1 MKSKIYVISLKSAEA
16 RRRDLLAACPA
27 ELRSRIEFF
36 PATDGRDPAALAPW
50 KSRVSRVRTF
60 FTLKNHYLSDTEIAV
75 FASHFSLWKLCA
87 ARGEPMVICEDD
99 IAFCEDFVRKVE
111 ALEASSLSCV
121 RFFVATSSKLTRV
134 SEHFSVFRRSGNC
147 WFAAGYWLTPE
158 AARGFLAAAGTWGEE
173 VDALMDKYWRTG
185 VPVVVSVPYWI
196 SLNENSKMTQ
206 IFGRVSRRGC
216 LLRVCIFSILRELR
230 RVRAFFAWKKMERG
244 VLRGIAEA
252 EEKL

>member
-36 PATDGRDPAALAPW
+36 PATDGRDPAALASW

-147 WFAAGYWLTPE
+147 WFTAGYWLTPE

>member
-1 MKSKIYVISLKSAEA
+1 MKSKIYVISLKSAKA
-16 RRRDLLAACPA
+16 RRRDLLAECSE

-121 RFFVATSSKLTRV
+121 RFFVATSSKLKRV
-134 SEHFSVFRRSGNC
+134 SEHFSVFPRSGNC
-147 WFAAGYWLTPE
+147 WSAAGYWLTPE
-158 AARGFLAAAGTWGEE
+158 AARGFLAAAETWGEE
-173 VDALMDKYWRTG
+173 VDALVDKYWRTG
-185 VPVVVSVPYWI
+185 VPVVVSVPCWI
-196 SLNENSKMTQ
+196 SLTENSKNTQ
-206 IFGRVSRRGC
+206 IFGRESHRSSFPRAF
-216 LLRVCIFSILRELR
+216 IFSILRKVR
-230 RVRAFFAWKKMERG
+230 RVRAFFAWKKMERS